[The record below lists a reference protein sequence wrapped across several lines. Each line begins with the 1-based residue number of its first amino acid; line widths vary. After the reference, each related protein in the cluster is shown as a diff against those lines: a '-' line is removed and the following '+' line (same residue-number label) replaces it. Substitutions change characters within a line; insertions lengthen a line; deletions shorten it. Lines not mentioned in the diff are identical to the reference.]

1 MDILLLIM
9 TIIIFV
15 MLFVIVNLLNKNEK
29 LEEHLEN
36 SNTYIESI
44 SLLIDKTSSTLKEMD
59 SKGYYKS
66 DDEVGFFFKYI
77 ENVQE
82 IINKYNVLK

>member
-1 MDILLLIM
+1 
-9 TIIIFV
+9 
-15 MLFVIVNLLNKNEK
+15 
-29 LEEHLEN
+29 
-36 SNTYIESI
+36 
-44 SLLIDKTSSTLKEMD
+44 MD